1 MQGVLPVQQQEG
13 LPGEEARGTVPQ
25 RRRHADRHLRERPQ
39 PRAAAGPL
47 GAYRDLGSRS
57 LMGSEPCQCPMSDEL

>member
-1 MQGVLPVQQQEG
+1 MNISWPQLCVQGVLPVQQQEG
-13 LPGEEARGTVPQ
+13 LPCEEARGAVPQ

-47 GAYRDLGSRS
+47 GAHRERGRS
-57 LMGSEPCQCPMSDEL
+57 LRL

>member
-13 LPGEEARGTVPQ
+13 LPGAEARGAVPQ
-25 RRRHADRHLRERPQ
+25 RRQHADRHLRERPQ

-47 GAYRDLGSRS
+47 GAYRDRGRS
-57 LMGSEPCQCPMSDEL
+57 PRGSEPVFLVMSDEL